1 MHRRSRR
8 PSASM
13 AVALTALFCALGGTA
28 LAQTDI
34 LITSPDQLGSSVV
47 TGPKIA
53 TNAVSGIKVLNR
65 TIAQA
70 DEINPSLRA
79 QIRKDGFV
87 IGGDVPGSIQHVKGS
102 NRYDIPF
109 SSGDLGPRGLD
120 TCGFSASPRFDF
132 DQSSGHRALR
142 AYVNHAPG
150 AATFQVF
157 TFQQRADGIEIPSEA
172 GFDVVA
178 AC

>member
-1 MHRRSRR
+1 MKLRPRR

-13 AVALTALFCALGGTA
+13 AIALTALFCALGGTA
-28 LAQTDI
+28 IARDI
-34 LITSPDQLGSSVV
+34 LITSPDQLASSVV

-53 TNAVSGIKVLNR
+53 SDAVSGTKVLDR
-65 TIAQA
+65 TIAQR
-70 DEINPSLRA
+70 DVINPSLRA

-87 IGGDVPGSIQHVKGS
+87 IGGDVPGSIQHVGGS

-120 TCGFSASPRFDF
+120 TCGFSASPWFDF
-132 DQSSGHRALR
+132 DPSSGHRALR

-150 AATFQVF
+150 SAQIQVF
-157 TFQQRADGIEIPSEA
+157 TFELRSDGIEHPTEA
-172 GFDVVA
+172 NFDVVA